1 MTEMKINIK
10 KQIVTIFFLAALP
23 FASSHA
29 QQNYPT
35 RPVRLIVTVPPGGA
49 ADLVARVMAQ
59 KLGDAFSQTFVVDNR
74 AGGGGQIA
82 GELAAKAAPDGY
94 TLLQPSI
101 TTHGIGPHVYDKL
114 LFDPVKDFSPVVLY
128 ATMPMIVVTNAQVP
142 VKSIKEMI
150 ALAKGKPGAYAFG
163 SSGSGGAP
171 HLVGELFKGATGI
184 DIQHVP
190 YKGSGPAAT
199 DVAGGQVAFSF
210 DAIAP
215 HLPHIKSGRT
225 RVLAAISPQRL
236 ALFPEVPTMKEIG
249 YPQVAASIWY
259 GLMAPAGTPKPIV
272 AKLNVEANRVL
283 GLQDVK
289 ERMAG
294 AGIDAAAPNQPEDF
308 AKFVRDELAKWGPV
322 VKAAGAKAG

>member
-1 MTEMKINIK
+1 MKNNVK
-10 KQIVTIFFLAALP
+10 KQIVTITLLAALP
-23 FASSHA
+23 CAASHA

-59 KLGDAFSQTFVVDNR
+59 KLGDAFAQTFVVDNR
-74 AGGGGQIA
+74 GGGGGQIA
-82 GELAAKAAPDGY
+82 AELAAKAAPDGY

-101 TTHGIGPHVYDKL
+101 TTHGIGPHVYEKL
-114 LFDPVKDFSPVVLY
+114 LFDPVKDFSPIALY
-128 ATMPMIVVTNAQVP
+128 ATMPMIIVVNAQVP
-142 VKSIKEMI
+142 VKSIKDMV
-150 ALAKGKPGAYAFG
+150 ALSKAKPGAYAFG

-171 HLVGELFKGATGI
+171 HLVGELFKAATGANL
-184 DIQHVP
+184 QHVP

-215 HLPHIKSGRT
+215 HMPHIKSGRT
-225 RVLAAISPQRL
+225 RVLAAISPARL
-236 ALFPEVPTMKEIG
+236 ALFPDVPTMKEMG

-259 GLMAPAGTPKPIV
+259 GMMAPAGV
-272 AKLNVEANRVL
+272 AKPLVARLNAETNKVL

-289 ERMAG
+289 DRMAG
-294 AGIDAAAPNQPEDF
+294 AGIDAAAANTPEDF
-308 AKFVRDELAKWGPV
+308 AKFIRDELAKWGPV